1 MYINSKHCS
10 MSLFLKNLNNF
21 RILYLMK
28 IHIDLDCFFVS
39 AERISDPRLQGK
51 PVGVGGRSDQ
61 HIFSKKNTRQTM
73 SLANNGAFVMSFFQ
87 DTPPSQG
94 NDLNRFIDP
103 DGRVRGILTT
113 SSYEARAYGIK
124 TGTTINEALKKCPHI
139 IIKKPNM
146 RLYQKLSHELHEF
159 LRLRIPLLEQGSID
173 EFYGDVTGW
182 IEDEDVPKFI
192 HTLKEEVQNE
202 LHLPISIGAA
212 PSKYTAKLATNKAK
226 PFGCK
231 TIFKKDVDGFIK
243 DIPLDDFPGIGRKT
257 AFKLHAYGLQTLGDI
272 QKAKDLFLHQSKSTW
287 DLYLRVC
294 GIDRTP
300 IEKEHIRKSIGISRT
315 FDGIRDRKEALRRLT
330 ILSRHLSFAIMRM
343 NVIPTTFHV
352 GISYEMGEKGKAN
365 ITENRLFSEKF
376 FKDLCQELFLKA
388 ESSPSLRIIRI
399 SISSSQ
405 FTTHSHRALSLL
417 KYEEDKKQYI
427 LTQKTKVLREKYGLD
442 TLRWGS
448 EI

>member
-1 MYINSKHCS
+1 MSKRHIS
-10 MSLFLKNLNNF
+10 SFYKKLFYTP
-21 RILYLMK
+21 IMK

-39 AERISDPRLQGK
+39 AERITDPSLQNK

-61 HIFSKKNTRQTM
+61 HIFSKKNTMQTM

-87 DTPPSQG
+87 NSPSSNK
-94 NDLNRFIDP
+94 NDLDKFIDL

-113 SSYEARAYGIK
+113 SSYEARAFGIK

-146 RLYQKLSHELHEF
+146 KLYQKLSHQLHEF

-173 EFYGDVTGW
+173 EFYGDLSGW
-182 IEDEDVPKFI
+182 VEDKDVPEFI
-192 HTLKEEVQNE
+192 KKLRDEVQE
-202 LHLPISIGAA
+202 KLKLPISIGAA

-231 TIFKKDVDGFIK
+231 TIFKGEVDSFIHN
-243 DIPLDDFPGIGRKT
+243 IALDDFPGIGKKT
-257 AFKLHAYGLQTLGDI
+257 ALKLHGYGLQTLGDI
-272 QKAKDLFLHQSKSTW
+272 QNAKELFLHQTKSTW

-294 GIDRTP
+294 GIDNTP
-300 IEKEHIRKSIGISRT
+300 IEKEHIRRSIGISRT

-330 ILSRHLSFAIMRM
+330 ILSRHLSYAIMRM
-343 NVIPTTFHV
+343 DVIPTTLHV
-352 GISYEMGEKGKAN
+352 GISYEMGGKGKAN
-365 ITENRLFSEKF
+365 ITYNRLFSEKL
-376 FKDLCQELFLKA
+376 FKDMCQDLFFQA
-388 ESSPSLRIIRI
+388 ETSPSLRIIRL

-405 FTTHSHRALSLL
+405 FTAYSHRTLSLVDF
-417 KYEEDKKQYI
+417 EEDNKQYL
-427 LTQKTKVLREKYGLD
+427 LTKKTKNLREKYGLD

>member
-1 MYINSKHCS
+1 
-10 MSLFLKNLNNF
+10 
-21 RILYLMK
+21 MK

-39 AERISDPRLQGK
+39 AERIVDPTLKGR

-61 HIFSKKNTRQTM
+61 HIFSKQNTMQTM
-73 SLANNGAFVMSFFQ
+73 SLANKGAFVMSFFQ
-87 DTPPSQG
+87 DSPSSNG
-94 NDLNRFIDP
+94 NDLNKFVDP

-124 TGTTINEALKKCPHI
+124 TGTTINEALQKCPHI

-146 RLYQKLSHELHEF
+146 KLYQRLSHELHEF

-173 EFYGDVTGW
+173 EFYGDLTGW

-192 HTLKEEVQNE
+192 QDLRDEVKDK

-231 TIFKKDVDGFIK
+231 TIFKNEVDTFIH
-243 DIPLDDFPGIGRKT
+243 DIALDDFPGIGRKT
-257 AFKLHAYGLQTLGDI
+257 AIKLHGYGLQTLGDI
-272 QKAKDLFLHQSKSTW
+272 QKAKDLFLHQTKSTW

-294 GIDRTP
+294 GIDNTP

-343 NVIPTTFHV
+343 DVIPTTFHV
-352 GISYEMGEKGKAN
+352 GISYEMGAKGKAN
-365 ITENRLFSEKF
+365 ISKNRLFSERF

-388 ESSPSLRIIRI
+388 ETSPSLRIIRI
-399 SISSSQ
+399 SISTSQ
-405 FTTHSHRALSLL
+405 FTTHSHRTLSLID
-417 KYEEDKKQYI
+417 YEEDKKQYV
-427 LTQKTKVLREKYGLD
+427 LTQKTKKLRERYGLD

>member
-1 MYINSKHCS
+1 
-10 MSLFLKNLNNF
+10 
-21 RILYLMK
+21 MK

-39 AERISDPRLQGK
+39 AERITDPSLKGK

-87 DTPPSQG
+87 DSPSSG
-94 NDLNRFIDP
+94 HNDIKQFVDP

-113 SSYEARAYGIK
+113 SSYEARAFGIK
-124 TGTTINEALKKCPHI
+124 TGTTINEALQKCPHI

-146 RLYQKLSHELHEF
+146 KLYQRLSHELHDF

-173 EFYGDVTGW
+173 EFYGDLSGW
-182 IEDEDVPKFI
+182 IDDKDVPAFI
-192 HTLKEEVQNE
+192 KALRDEVQE
-202 LHLPISIGAA
+202 KLRLPLSIGAA
-212 PSKYTAKLATNKAK
+212 PSKYTAKLATNAAK
-226 PFGCK
+226 PFGVK
-231 TIFKKDVDGFIK
+231 TVFKEEVDTFIHN
-243 DIPLDDFPGIGRKT
+243 IPIEKFPGIGKKT
-257 AFKLHAYGLQTLGDI
+257 RDRLHSYGLQTLGDI
-272 QKAKDLFLHQSKSTW
+272 QNAKELFLHQTKSTW

-294 GIDRTP
+294 GIDNTP

-315 FDGIRDRKEALRRLT
+315 FDPIRDREEVLRRLT

-343 NVIPTTFHV
+343 EVIPTTFHL
-352 GISYEMGEKGKAN
+352 GISYEMGIKGKSN

-376 FKDLCQELFLKA
+376 FKDLCQNLFLQA
-388 ESSPSLRIIRI
+388 DTSPSLRIIRI
-399 SISSSQ
+399 SISTSA
-405 FTTHSHRALSLL
+405 FTTHSHRALSLID
-417 KYEEDKKQYI
+417 YEEDKKQYV
-427 LTQKTKVLREKYGLD
+427 LTQKTKRLREKYGLD

>member
-1 MYINSKHCS
+1 
-10 MSLFLKNLNNF
+10 
-21 RILYLMK
+21 MK

-39 AERISDPRLQGK
+39 AERTVDPSLKNQS
-51 PVGVGGRSDQ
+51 VGVGGRSDQ
-61 HIFSKKNTRQTM
+61 HIFSKKNTMQTM

-87 DTPPSQG
+87 DSPPSNG
-94 NDLNRFIDP
+94 NDLNKFVDP
-103 DGRVRGILTT
+103 DGRIRGILTT

-124 TGTTINEALKKCPHI
+124 TGTTINEALKRCPHI

-146 RLYQKLSHELHEF
+146 KLYQRLSHELNEF

-173 EFYGDVTGW
+173 EFYGDLTGW
-182 IEDEDVPKFI
+182 IDDKDVPQFI
-192 HTLKEEVQNE
+192 QELRNEVQNR
-202 LHLPISIGAA
+202 LNLPISIGAA

-231 TIFKKDVDGFIK
+231 TVFKEEVDSFIHH
-243 DIPLDDFPGIGRKT
+243 IPLVDFPGIGKKT
-257 AFKLHAYGLQTLGDI
+257 AHKLHGYGLQTLGDI
-272 QKAKDLFLHQSKSTW
+272 QKAKELFLHQTKSTW

-294 GIDRTP
+294 GIDNTP

-315 FDGIRDRKEALRRLT
+315 FDGIRDRNEALRRLT

-352 GISYEMGEKGKAN
+352 GISYEMGAKAKAN
-365 ITENRLFSEKF
+365 ISHNRLFSEKI
-376 FKDLCQELFLKA
+376 FKDLCQKLFTQA
-388 ESSPSLRIIRI
+388 DTSVSLCIIRI

-405 FTTHSHRALSLL
+405 FTTHSHRALSLID
-417 KYEEDKKQYI
+417 YEEDKKQYA
-427 LTQKTKVLREKYGLD
+427 LTQKNKKLREKYGLD
-442 TLRWGS
+442 AIRWGS

>member
-1 MYINSKHCS
+1 
-10 MSLFLKNLNNF
+10 
-21 RILYLMK
+21 MK

-39 AERISDPRLQGK
+39 AERTLDPSLSGK

-87 DTPPSQG
+87 DSPSSG
-94 NDLNRFIDP
+94 HNDLDKFVDP

-113 SSYEARAYGIK
+113 SSYEARAFGIK
-124 TGTTINEALKKCPHI
+124 TGTTINEALNRCPHI

-146 RLYQKLSHELHEF
+146 KLYQRLSHELHEF

-173 EFYGDVTGW
+173 EFYGDISGW
-182 IEDEDVPKFI
+182 IEDEDVPSFI
-192 HTLKEEVQNE
+192 LDLKQEVYE
-202 LHLPISIGAA
+202 KLKLPISIGAA
-212 PSKYTAKLATNKAK
+212 PSKYTAKLATNRAK

-231 TIFKKDVDGFIK
+231 TVLKEEVDVFIH
-243 DIPLDDFPGIGRKT
+243 DISLNDFPGIGKKT
-257 AFKLHAYGLQTLGDI
+257 AKKLQGYGLQTLGDI
-272 QKAKDLFLHQSKSTW
+272 QKAKDLFLHQTKSTW

-294 GIDRTP
+294 GIDNTP
-300 IEKEHIRKSIGISRT
+300 IEKEYIRKSIGISRT

-343 NVIPTTFHV
+343 DVIPTTFHV
-352 GISYEMGEKGKAN
+352 GISYEMGAKGKAN
-365 ITENRLFSEKF
+365 VSYNRLFSEKF
-376 FKDLCQELFLKA
+376 FKDLCQELFVKA
-388 ESSPSLRIIRI
+388 ETSPSLRIIRI
-399 SISSSQ
+399 SISTSA
-405 FTTHSHRALSLL
+405 FTTHSHRTLSLVD
-417 KYEEDKKQYI
+417 YEEDKKQYT
-427 LTQKTKVLREKYGLD
+427 LTQKTKKLREKYGLD

>member
-1 MYINSKHCS
+1 
-10 MSLFLKNLNNF
+10 
-21 RILYLMK
+21 MK

-39 AERISDPRLQGK
+39 AERTLNPSLCNK

-61 HIFSKKNTRQTM
+61 HIFSKKNTLQTM

-87 DTPPSQG
+87 DSPSSDG
-94 NDLNRFIDP
+94 NDLNKFIDP

-113 SSYEARAYGIK
+113 SSYEARTFGIK
-124 TGTTINEALKKCPHI
+124 TGTTINEALKKCPNI

-146 RLYQKLSHELHEF
+146 KLYQKLSHELHEF

-173 EFYGDVTGW
+173 EFYGDLTGW
-182 IEDEDVPKFI
+182 IEDENVPDFI
-192 HTLKEEVQNE
+192 LQLRDEVQQKLN
-202 LHLPISIGAA
+202 LPISIGAA
-212 PSKYTAKLATNKAK
+212 PSKYTAKLATNRAK

-231 TIFKKDVDGFIK
+231 TIFQNEVDNFIH
-243 DIPLDDFPGIGRKT
+243 DIPLDDFPGIGKKT
-257 AFKLHAYGLQTLGDI
+257 SLKLHGYGLQTLGDI
-272 QKAKDLFLHQSKSTW
+272 QKSKELFLHQTKSTW

-294 GIDRTP
+294 GIDNTP

-352 GISYEMGEKGKAN
+352 GISYELGAKGKAN
-365 ITENRLFSEKF
+365 ISHNRLFSEKF
-376 FKDLCQELFLKA
+376 FKDLCQELFLQA
-388 ESSPSLRIIRI
+388 ETSPSLRIIRI
-399 SISSSQ
+399 SISTSA
-405 FTTHSHRALSLL
+405 FTTHSHRTLSLVD
-417 KYEEDKKQYI
+417 YEEDKKQYL
-427 LTQKTKVLREKYGLD
+427 LTQKTKKLREKYGLD